1 MTLRKDQQSIIK
13 SFNNGIKYKSNKHR
27 YPLEMHLVHTNTK
40 YADNATEALYNKDGL
55 AVIGVFGYVIPDYIN
70 EAFDPVAFA
79 ALELSLDSPNE
90 VFSIDH
96 IFHTDIEIF
105 VSN

>member
-13 SFNNGIKYKSNKHR
+13 SFNNGIKCKSNKHR